1 MANVQVAVRV
11 RPLSKRENAEGSSI
25 IVQVDDKVASIR
37 NIKLDSRL
45 DSPGNARERKIEFTF
60 DYCYWSVDPDSANF
74 APQELVYQDLGTSV
88 LSGAIEGYNVCLFA
102 YGQTGSGKTYTMMGT
117 PASVGLTPRICK
129 GLFSRV
135 DDYQEKPTSCRI
147 EVSFLEIYNERVRD
161 LLKRCDGNKPYTLR
175 VREHP
180 DKGPYVQGLS
190 QHLVSDYK
198 QLIELLEEGNSN
210 RITAATHIHDASSR
224 SHAIFTI
231 HYTQAILESHLPSEI
246 VSKINLVDLAGSER
260 ADPNFCK
267 DRITEGSNINKSL
280 VTLGIV
286 ISTLAQNSQMSTSC
300 QSINSMVSEG
310 DSGSHSSAY
319 SGSSRRQCYVPYR
332 DSVLTWL
339 LKDSLGGNSKT
350 IMIATISP
358 ASTSYSETISTLRY
372 AAHAKNIINKPRVN
386 EDANVKL
393 IRELREEIDRLKAML
408 MSFELRNSSPSLSDE
423 KDGSLTEMLLQNE
436 LKIDQLA
443 KDWKDRW
450 KDTKAIMEEYYVDIN
465 RGKAGVIVAS
475 QLPHLIA
482 VDEDILSTGVAL
494 YHLREGTTTIGRI
507 DAETEQDI
515 VLQGPWVESEH
526 CVIHNHNGIVTI
538 EPIGGSQCSVNE
550 LDITHSCRLS
560 QGAVIV
566 IGKVHKFRFNH
577 PTEAAMLRQRR
588 TSSSMSLE
596 SSGSCE
602 WLDLDGEFNFSPP
615 YVLSPLMQASFE
627 HDKEKDEEMELS
639 ETRRQLVELRERYQN
654 KQQEHKEYKHKLKA
668 LEAFY
673 QGQVQQQE
681 CYIEELRKHIQAAQS
696 QAEQELKHDQE
707 QLKQQIEL
715 NQQCLA
721 NEERRLESLAQH
733 RRELGTQTE
742 IVTFTECGV
751 QITLQNKEIPSLE
764 QDRKRLV
771 QLELLQ
777 KHSLKKAERNISKK
791 RVKYQLERIAGKQK
805 LLEAKT
811 NLQHLEA
818 ASLLSKDQLKQ
829 PTMDKMNTLQTSP
842 NPKLTK
848 WNKSFP
854 PYSLPATKQSPSVR
868 LLARRHSDSNDLVS
882 RLYPQYVPVYSD
894 FLKRKNLATSP
905 QTKKWHSST
914 QESHSVGSSPKQG
927 LSNSRQQAFKRGSET
942 VSPAWGQNHKKQ
954 KAVGYENVSKPEA
967 ITEPNE
973 SRNFTDKEHTQKD
986 NMNDLHPEVQQV
998 SSKVPENK
1006 HSSGCML
1013 SETRILVPDLVD
1025 VETNRDKLLKVTNED
1040 MRQDFSWKRMFMDV
1054 GDTSRVCKK
1063 PPCGRLSRAKRVCKE
1078 CAMRTSSLSQ
1088 CQHPIKGA
1096 SSLVNL
1102 WEQVPHPDQTSKW
1115 HSDKILNAGIT
1126 TAARDSLRDWS
1137 GTEETSDGE
1146 SVYSVDSLSSAYA
1159 TALKEQLLDEELEA
1173 HQGEWHDDC
1182 SGSDDS
1188 QMSQDSLVDTDTKLA
1203 AGMMNVSVLYNKVTG
1218 FNLAN
1223 RGRSISLNS
1232 LADVKG
1238 QSDIF
1243 GMDSAESTAS
1253 DEMPAEMYWNLPWT
1267 EGDETKAHQASEAQ
1281 LDKNQGMGAVR
1292 LKRLNFYLS
1301 SNTELKTTGTD
1312 KNTRLENLEPNRNDM
1327 DSVIV
1332 TDGWSSCE
1340 SSRRSNLKADSACD
1354 TCVSGISQEQDER
1367 IWIRPVLNFGPPHDC
1382 QQYDGTCNFPF
1393 VNLREDNAPCT
1404 EDKDNSLDQEK
1415 AHLISTF
1422 RTDRVTTS
1430 DPSCTEHPKVNVTEM
1445 VGNPKIETLHAL
1457 ARKTQDS
1464 NVPDQ
1469 VFTTQQYPLL
1479 IQSKELGESFVTDS
1493 CLKLRSAGTDVVA
1506 SRQNVSS
1513 EMEVANRE
1521 QQITETEAMRTQ
1533 SQGNLFDDETCHR
1546 RCDMRGSA
1554 SKVNTTNFSSGFE
1567 SLVISGTEQS
1577 TLQSESQTL
1586 SDFSC
1591 PPTISNSSGPYGLVC
1606 GPLEQVLDPSVEFG
1620 YIQKNG
1626 QVDTSLLTDSII
1638 LGNSLMQ
1645 NETKPS
1651 LEFSA
1656 IQHKDS
1662 DSVLSALMKDGHS
1675 QTEQSNLNL
1684 ERVRQTAK
1692 SFIMQGSLD
1701 TKCTVTKGKD
1711 SCDLLA
1717 SSVRNIAVQKPKN
1730 HRDLLRND
1738 GGYTSTEALLQ
1749 AAANPEDSEGKI
1761 NELRTTDD
1769 EPFISLQQSVV
1780 SNVVSNKKE
1789 EFLLRNK
1796 GHDKEATKISCNPDV
1811 EDCLHYPGNPC
1822 NGDSQDQQCANI
1834 LSEETTELTS
1844 PTCGQSVPNF
1854 NTEEPQTNVGS
1865 RLCDRFNLDCNI
1877 LTKLNSAYCTLPKK
1891 HNIPAESLSRD
1902 HLHQPFIQEPE
1913 NINMLIKEE
1922 SETSHGPNTERV
1934 SIKES
1939 MTYQLESTNTQRNR
1953 SRSKA
1958 EVNQS
1963 VHDHQKTD
1971 VNQNDVATDLQT
1983 VQFIKESNVREKRFR
1998 SDYVSATNFLDYEEI
2013 GIDNVSEAKLN
2024 KDNMV
2029 NGAVQSNLCYFGVSP
2044 PSDLIEDSVM
2054 MTDAGF
2060 LGEPRDCEVPVEKQV
2075 YSVGTS
2081 IDVQTTACEG
2091 GEVLFGD
2098 ADDGQTRV
2106 ICTEPIQRG
2115 GVASDCR
2122 EQDNSKGN
2130 SPVNGA
2136 AEKFGSN
2143 PGTTDHY
2150 FQKTSLITRRSNV
2163 AKINGSA
2170 RTTSVDLVNDSK
2182 ACELFTLHKNRGEC
2196 TAKIGKEGNKVL
2208 FFCSEDLEQLNE
2220 NDSDEVRASQKA
2232 TEIKEDRPSGRF
2244 NSLKYSSEQTCVTQC
2259 VTENEDVLGQTS
2271 KERSQLCDW
2280 SYRVTEACNS
2290 MARSSLAF
2298 HSEINAS
2305 YDAGHT
2311 RKAVGPS
2318 QQENA
2323 VAAQNIGIE
2332 SKSYLETEYN
2342 IKTSSN
2348 EIESKYDCE
2357 LQLKTDLLMYPA
2369 KGNEML
2375 TDNVQDVS
2383 RIILESNE
2391 EGDAMDL
2398 IQEKDVVVEFE
2409 DRANGG
2415 NAADISYGAVT
2426 LDNQLPFTVVD
2437 CTLGKCENNEPSS
2450 MPKPETAE
2458 RMPKN
2463 SEPVKSLTESK
2474 ISMETKNI
2482 AEQNGSALFIHNDN
2496 QETKLSACQ
2505 LVDRSIP
2512 YLRTDNSSQQ
2522 NCLHPLSPPTFANND
2537 DPMGTNSKESATRNE
2552 QHIMCEENVLS
2563 FSRNK
2568 TEHLVSTKTSLV
2580 TNRTCSSNDQSF
2592 RFATCMAHG
2601 TEIRQTLPDRYSQ
2614 DIPQDVV
2621 ITSATGEVD
2630 CEIKEQDSADIFR
2643 SIKSAASCM
2652 NSFNEEE
2659 QSLSQEKALPV
2670 IENSDC
2676 KTLQEIDLFAMVS
2689 EGSEVCSAAS
2699 LWDIDGHSF
2708 TNQQLQTTPE
2718 CVQAELGNHA
2728 PVDFKALPVPP
2739 ENNFVV
2745 DSVELSLTSSKAGST
2760 ADENLHLRRL
2770 DCELFCKH
2778 ITQQQLAKSI
2788 AMTDR
2793 ATCSKATPLRQNSG
2807 QGKLYEEPISTP
2819 KPIETIPETDT
2830 PQPRGISLVQ
2840 QDISEVVESTQSCF
2854 ISKDNLKEISG
2865 ENTGASECQTDSTF
2879 SRKDECSG
2887 AGTILPSQGIVLKE
2901 VIGKHVMWY
2910 QLDTPAISNV
2920 SDFQIDEQ
2928 ADHSDQA
2935 RFVLHH
2941 LVKVGAEA
2949 VTHRKQETCESVVY
2963 SGLIVPSSGIVD
2975 AKDSFQKQDAFKVH
2989 QFLHNPNTRSP
3000 ALSGLHVENQ
3010 SEAVKISRLESR
3022 ESQVGCG
3029 KLEVSLKG
3037 SLENQHGEANAR
3049 GCTSFISPLVKPE
3062 EKEVS
3067 NEQRLCLHKQKPIEI
3082 QTQASDG
3089 NPIMPPTTGLNSL
3102 ESALDSS
3109 ELLTKP
3115 PASEMDQN
3123 YSHSKGLQHSIQ
3135 EQSLSTPSLTDPS
3148 LLATG
3153 IKCQDANFS
3162 NTDQLHTFT
3171 PLSFTES
3178 FRHQKPITLDCRRQ
3192 GEDSSVS
3199 LTDGDLTSE
3208 LTEDSLNLLVAIS
3221 EQPSKLV
3228 EKSAAS
3234 YGKTAE
3240 TAGCPQ
3246 NGNDKN
3252 IPDSANKKSVQKEV
3266 NGSERYEEAQLQLQ
3280 GVQSASKQEQ
3290 LCSGGAN
3297 KNHEVSAHVKDEK
3310 KSHSPTKV
3318 DFIPQH
3324 APECSNKPS
3333 VQTRTQKVVEPATSE
3348 CKSEMHHS
3356 HSHTNFCT
3364 SVYQKKQLTELQQ
3377 TPNQFTPEHKL
3388 SFEAKLQTKDLNG
3401 AGVTPDVT
3409 ETYNKHF
3416 FQESV
3421 DLSVIQIEQS
3431 EGSVRCKQIGKLGPQ
3446 SRTSNKCTE
3455 MNQICHATD
3464 LLTLSDSPRSNCSVH
3479 SSVTEV
3485 SDGSGERFNTTTTNV
3500 LKKKSQRMR
3509 SKPIIDV
3516 TKDSSSS
3523 DEEVDIE
3530 FLSLKELR
3538 SRRCQRDN
3546 SKSQSCICKGKG
3558 SVNTIGAKLEE
3569 MRSPLLKQKQAAPVV
3584 HISSSNMDPP
3594 VQDSSGYSPT
3604 AALITNSFD
3613 AFNSSDAAVST
3624 YREQVVEAGTGKDMH
3639 ENLCQKLNLRSDLV
3653 GERVSLNPDSNMSAI
3668 VHSEVVSPC
3677 KQGIKQQ
3684 SNKHQISATSY
3695 ESHPGMFTE
3704 GKLKEQHLPEEMS
3717 FCKGKDLMHFASSD
3731 INPYV
3736 HQWQCNELHRA
3747 NWKQCVFGSTS
3758 NVRNVQSQLSSPD
3771 RVMRCSSVDNGLNV
3785 QNSPFSSHLSCYVN
3799 ERAISD
3805 TLSNVSDFQD
3815 ETSEAA
3821 SSDPSDLETFQ
3832 RLSDQSIP
3840 ASFFCSSQFPCPN
3853 REIEDARS
3861 QVDEI
3866 VLLYPTESS
3875 VKSASDGSLEFT
3887 CNQATQTPG
3896 GVTQQRSIQQRKCT
3910 QTLTQTPKPQNPW
3923 SNLENLSA
3931 HLSQFLH
3938 STTELLGNIRPNTN
3952 YLNEI
3957 ISPSNQMPG
3966 ASGTAKT
3973 ADCCTQTAMDVAIQ
3987 TETLSLSPEED
3998 GLENARKEVLSSPEV
4013 NVIVRV
4019 IGSDVNMSQEHAN
4032 VTLTLQEQQQSSGVS
4047 DLNTRHRQSQCSSLS
4062 TEGGKSS
4069 VRTSTPV
4076 SLDTQKLVSNSSQVC
4091 SISPGDSPVATA
4103 SQESVLSDFT
4113 QCIKSVSSLESTSE
4127 FPKLETYSPSVLED
4141 RQKKSF
4147 SQGFQ
4152 ARQEAA
4158 FADIKP
4164 ADLVDRAS
4172 SPIQTLEAGSASWR
4186 SCSKSF
4192 QCPEGG
4198 LWHSDYWKRKP
4209 RSASWY
4215 GLNEKQQHE
4224 INFRQMESESEQ
4236 RVETN
4241 SVSLVLF
4248 HEQNKFASNDL
4259 SSSTQWEST
4268 ADSNDGVQSSSLSSS
4283 PSSESARACNAG
4295 PSRQWEKNAMT
4306 VGHSEQVPLCNSAQ
4320 SKESESQLVLH
4331 SVQMLSTSNTE
4342 VRKLE
4347 NSSAFSP
4354 AYHNPA
4360 LSSCTPTLSKSDDTT
4375 ILSRRIFHR
4384 SSSMPSVQQIPFSEN
4399 GIDLQERESRTLQDQ
4414 SPSQN
4419 DSINDCNSV
4428 SGTSI
4433 MSEKTIE
4440 FTTEDAQSLVSSECN
4455 TEMLLNENLSTS
4467 DCNGLPVS
4475 SSRTAGCRGPEDLPL
4490 HNKFCNWSGV
4500 HYRPLST
4507 SSGISEVT
4515 RSRRQT
4521 KQKQTKGRMTEV
4533 ADFQS
4538 ELQDV
4543 RQKEI
4548 ESLRQERAEIMSGM
4562 YLDFNQH
4569 QLTVELT
4576 EAKLNYGLG
4585 ETDALLRVLQC
4596 GSADDIN
4603 VSIRQKLYDRHM
4615 KTIKALRKERNER
4628 LQKFRRTR
4636 SLSPQKYLTSRRQKC
4651 PTTSHAD
4658 QDHPSA
4664 HRDYLQRKRQE
4675 LVESTQTQA
4684 AVKGREE
4691 STSEIE
4697 HLLRDYQKAREEA
4710 KMEIAKATDKLR
4722 ARTEMEKCRLQQQM
4736 ITQILKEK
4744 GRVKNVVSRSSLCS
4758 GSSLSLFSN
4767 PTSGYSSSN
4776 TACPDNSQTK
4786 NKSGIDDLITS
4797 RGRTAYR
4804 RSHVNVTDHPTDVTI
4819 ESIHASCSPVES
4831 VSGNISHHISHTAS
4845 SNYFKK
4851 YQDLATHTVASVKAE
4866 VMVAS
4871 INNLSNLLHGKSAA
4885 GWRYHCTEKGVQIFY
4900 KKYASP
4906 TKHGFLGVGVIEK
4919 PLHCVW
4925 CTVKD
4930 HSKRQLYDSSV
4941 KTVKIHQQLGN
4952 GIELVYLVNDT
4963 SVCYLSQPR
4972 DFCCISVEAKEDQQY
4987 ILAMQSIYEES
4998 MPRPVKDLVRGEM
5011 MPSGWILQPDT
5022 QNGKEVTRLIYLTQV
5037 DLGAPALPARLLG
5050 SVAKRQPLCIANLA
5064 SLFSC

>member
-1 MANVQVAVRV
+1 
-11 RPLSKRENAEGSSI
+11 
-25 IVQVDDKVASIR
+25 
-37 NIKLDSRL
+37 
-45 DSPGNARERKIEFTF
+45 
-60 DYCYWSVDPDSANF
+60 
-74 APQELVYQDLGTSV
+74 
-88 LSGAIEGYNVCLFA
+88 
-102 YGQTGSGKTYTMMGT
+102 
-117 PASVGLTPRICK
+117 
-129 GLFSRV
+129 
-135 DDYQEKPTSCRI
+135 
-147 EVSFLEIYNERVRD
+147 
-161 LLKRCDGNKPYTLR
+161 
-175 VREHP
+175 
-180 DKGPYVQGLS
+180 
-190 QHLVSDYK
+190 
-198 QLIELLEEGNSN
+198 
-210 RITAATHIHDASSR
+210 
-224 SHAIFTI
+224 
-231 HYTQAILESHLPSEI
+231 
-246 VSKINLVDLAGSER
+246 
-260 ADPNFCK
+260 
-267 DRITEGSNINKSL
+267 
-280 VTLGIV
+280 
-286 ISTLAQNSQMSTSC
+286 
-300 QSINSMVSEG
+300 
-310 DSGSHSSAY
+310 
-319 SGSSRRQCYVPYR
+319 
-332 DSVLTWL
+332 
-339 LKDSLGGNSKT
+339 
-350 IMIATISP
+350 
-358 ASTSYSETISTLRY
+358 
-372 AAHAKNIINKPRVN
+372 
-386 EDANVKL
+386 
-393 IRELREEIDRLKAML
+393 
-408 MSFELRNSSPSLSDE
+408 
-423 KDGSLTEMLLQNE
+423 
-436 LKIDQLA
+436 
-443 KDWKDRW
+443 
-450 KDTKAIMEEYYVDIN
+450 
-465 RGKAGVIVAS
+465 
-475 QLPHLIA
+475 
-482 VDEDILSTGVAL
+482 
-494 YHLREGTTTIGRI
+494 
-507 DAETEQDI
+507 
-515 VLQGPWVESEH
+515 
-526 CVIHNHNGIVTI
+526 
-538 EPIGGSQCSVNE
+538 
-550 LDITHSCRLS
+550 
-560 QGAVIV
+560 
-566 IGKVHKFRFNH
+566 
-577 PTEAAMLRQRR
+577 
-588 TSSSMSLE
+588 
-596 SSGSCE
+596 
-602 WLDLDGEFNFSPP
+602 
-615 YVLSPLMQASFE
+615 
-627 HDKEKDEEMELS
+627 
-639 ETRRQLVELRERYQN
+639 
-654 KQQEHKEYKHKLKA
+654 
-668 LEAFY
+668 
-673 QGQVQQQE
+673 
-681 CYIEELRKHIQAAQS
+681 
-696 QAEQELKHDQE
+696 
-707 QLKQQIEL
+707 
-715 NQQCLA
+715 
-721 NEERRLESLAQH
+721 
-733 RRELGTQTE
+733 
-742 IVTFTECGV
+742 
-751 QITLQNKEIPSLE
+751 
-764 QDRKRLV
+764 
-771 QLELLQ
+771 
-777 KHSLKKAERNISKK
+777 
-791 RVKYQLERIAGKQK
+791 
-805 LLEAKT
+805 
-811 NLQHLEA
+811 
-818 ASLLSKDQLKQ
+818 
-829 PTMDKMNTLQTSP
+829 
-842 NPKLTK
+842 
-848 WNKSFP
+848 
-854 PYSLPATKQSPSVR
+854 
-868 LLARRHSDSNDLVS
+868 
-882 RLYPQYVPVYSD
+882 
-894 FLKRKNLATSP
+894 
-905 QTKKWHSST
+905 
-914 QESHSVGSSPKQG
+914 
-927 LSNSRQQAFKRGSET
+927 
-942 VSPAWGQNHKKQ
+942 
-954 KAVGYENVSKPEA
+954 
-967 ITEPNE
+967 
-973 SRNFTDKEHTQKD
+973 
-986 NMNDLHPEVQQV
+986 
-998 SSKVPENK
+998 
-1006 HSSGCML
+1006 
-1013 SETRILVPDLVD
+1013 
-1025 VETNRDKLLKVTNED
+1025 
-1040 MRQDFSWKRMFMDV
+1040 
-1054 GDTSRVCKK
+1054 
-1063 PPCGRLSRAKRVCKE
+1063 
-1078 CAMRTSSLSQ
+1078 
-1088 CQHPIKGA
+1088 
-1096 SSLVNL
+1096 
-1102 WEQVPHPDQTSKW
+1102 
-1115 HSDKILNAGIT
+1115 
-1126 TAARDSLRDWS
+1126 
-1137 GTEETSDGE
+1137 
-1146 SVYSVDSLSSAYA
+1146 
-1159 TALKEQLLDEELEA
+1159 
-1173 HQGEWHDDC
+1173 
-1182 SGSDDS
+1182 
-1188 QMSQDSLVDTDTKLA
+1188 
-1203 AGMMNVSVLYNKVTG
+1203 
-1218 FNLAN
+1218 
-1223 RGRSISLNS
+1223 
-1232 LADVKG
+1232 
-1238 QSDIF
+1238 
-1243 GMDSAESTAS
+1243 
-1253 DEMPAEMYWNLPWT
+1253 
-1267 EGDETKAHQASEAQ
+1267 
-1281 LDKNQGMGAVR
+1281 
-1292 LKRLNFYLS
+1292 
-1301 SNTELKTTGTD
+1301 
-1312 KNTRLENLEPNRNDM
+1312 
-1327 DSVIV
+1327 
-1332 TDGWSSCE
+1332 
-1340 SSRRSNLKADSACD
+1340 
-1354 TCVSGISQEQDER
+1354 
-1367 IWIRPVLNFGPPHDC
+1367 
-1382 QQYDGTCNFPF
+1382 
-1393 VNLREDNAPCT
+1393 
-1404 EDKDNSLDQEK
+1404 
-1415 AHLISTF
+1415 
-1422 RTDRVTTS
+1422 
-1430 DPSCTEHPKVNVTEM
+1430 
-1445 VGNPKIETLHAL
+1445 
-1457 ARKTQDS
+1457 
-1464 NVPDQ
+1464 
-1469 VFTTQQYPLL
+1469 
-1479 IQSKELGESFVTDS
+1479 
-1493 CLKLRSAGTDVVA
+1493 
-1506 SRQNVSS
+1506 
-1513 EMEVANRE
+1513 
-1521 QQITETEAMRTQ
+1521 
-1533 SQGNLFDDETCHR
+1533 
-1546 RCDMRGSA
+1546 
-1554 SKVNTTNFSSGFE
+1554 
-1567 SLVISGTEQS
+1567 
-1577 TLQSESQTL
+1577 
-1586 SDFSC
+1586 
-1591 PPTISNSSGPYGLVC
+1591 
-1606 GPLEQVLDPSVEFG
+1606 
-1620 YIQKNG
+1620 
-1626 QVDTSLLTDSII
+1626 
-1638 LGNSLMQ
+1638 MQ
-1645 NETKPS
+1645 NETKPF

-1675 QTEQSNLNL
+1675 QTAQSNLAL

-1738 GGYTSTEALLQ
+1738 GGYISAEALLQ

-1761 NELRTTDD
+1761 SELRTTDD
-1769 EPFISLQQSVV
+1769 ERFNEEETVCSEKLQMINRGFISQQQSVV

-1796 GHDKEATKISCNPDV
+1796 GNDKEATKISCNPDV
-1811 EDCLHYPGNPC
+1811 EDCLHCTGNPC
-1822 NGDSQDQQCANI
+1822 NGDSQDQQCENI
-1834 LSEETTELTS
+1834 LSEETTGLTS
-1844 PTCGQSVPNF
+1844 PTCEQSVPNF

-1922 SETSHGPNTERV
+1922 SEISHGPNTERV
-1934 SIKES
+1934 PINES
-1939 MTYQLESTNTQRNR
+1939 MTYQLESINTQRNR
-1953 SRSKA
+1953 SGSKA

-1963 VHDHQKTD
+1963 VHDHKKRD

-1983 VQFIKESNVREKRFR
+1983 VQFIKESNVREKRYR
-1998 SDYVSATNFLDYEEI
+1998 SVSATNFLDYEEI
-2013 GIDNVSEAKLN
+2013 GIDNVNEAKLN

-2029 NGAVQSNLCYFGVSP
+2029 NGAVQSNLCYFGVSL
-2044 PSDLIEDSVM
+2044 PSDLTEDSVM

-2075 YSVGTS
+2075 YSVGTF
-2081 IDVQTTACEG
+2081 IDVQTIACGG
-2091 GEVLFGD
+2091 GEGLFGD

-2106 ICTEPIQRG
+2106 ICTEPIQRD
-2115 GVASDCR
+2115 GVASDCQ
-2122 EQDNSKGN
+2122 EQGNSKGN

-2136 AEKFGSN
+2136 AERFGSN
-2143 PGTTDHY
+2143 SGTTDHY
-2150 FQKTSLITRRSNV
+2150 FQKTSLITRRSSV

-2170 RTTSVDLVNDSK
+2170 RTTSVDLINDSK
-2182 ACELFTLHKNRGEC
+2182 ACEHFRLHKNRGEC
-2196 TAKIGKEGNKVL
+2196 IAKIGKEPNEVL

-2220 NDSDEVRASQKA
+2220 SDSDEVRASQKA
-2232 TEIKEDRPSGRF
+2232 TEIKEDRPSGSF
-2244 NSLKYSSEQTCVTQC
+2244 NSSKYSSEQTCVTQC

-2280 SYRVTEACNS
+2280 SCRVTEACNS
-2290 MARSSLAF
+2290 MATSSLAF

-2311 RKAVGPS
+2311 RKAVRPA

-2323 VAAQNIGIE
+2323 MAAQNIGIE
-2332 SKSYLETEYN
+2332 SKSYIE
-2342 IKTSSN
+2342 TSSN
-2348 EIESKYDCE
+2348 QIESKYDCE
-2357 LQLKTDLLMYPA
+2357 LQMKTDLLMHPA

-2398 IQEKDVVVEFE
+2398 IQEKNVVVEFE

-2415 NAADISYGAVT
+2415 NAAGISYGAVT
-2426 LDNQLPFTVVD
+2426 VGNQLPFTVVD

-2450 MPKPETAE
+2450 MSKPETAE

-2474 ISMETKNI
+2474 ISMETKTT

-2496 QETKLSACQ
+2496 QETKPSACQ

-2512 YLRTDNSSQQ
+2512 YSRTDNSSQQ
-2522 NCLHPLSPPTFANND
+2522 HCLHPLSPPTFAKND
-2537 DPMGTNSKESATRNE
+2537 NPMGSNSKESATRNE
-2552 QHIMCEENVLS
+2552 QHIICEENVLS

-2601 TEIRQTLPDRYSQ
+2601 TEIRQTLPGKYSQ
-2614 DIPQDVV
+2614 DMPQDVV
-2621 ITSATGEVD
+2621 ITSAMGEVD

-2652 NSFNEEE
+2652 NSFNKEE

-2676 KTLQEIDLFAMVS
+2676 ETLQEIDLFEMVS

-2699 LWDIDGHSF
+2699 LCDIDGHSF
-2708 TNQQLQTTPE
+2708 TSQQLQTTPE
-2718 CVQAELGNHA
+2718 CVQAELGKHA
-2728 PVDFKALPVPP
+2728 AVHFKALPMPP
-2739 ENNFVV
+2739 ENNCVV

-2770 DCELFCKH
+2770 DSELFCKH

-2793 ATCSKATPLRQNSG
+2793 ATCSKATPLQQNSG

-2819 KPIETIPETDT
+2819 KPIGTIPDTDI
-2830 PQPRGISLVQ
+2830 PQPRGNSVVQ
-2840 QDISEVVESTQSCF
+2840 QDMSEVVESAQSCF
-2854 ISKDNLKEISG
+2854 IGKDNFEEISG
-2865 ENTGASECQTDSTF
+2865 ENAGASGCQTDSTF

-2901 VIGKHVMWY
+2901 VIGRHVMWY
-2910 QLDTPAISNV
+2910 QLDAPAISNV

-2941 LVKVGAEA
+2941 LVKAGAEA
-2949 VTHRKQETCESVVY
+2949 VNHRKQETCESVVY

-2989 QFLHNPNTRSP
+2989 QLLHNPNTRST
-3000 ALSGLHVENQ
+3000 ALSGFHVESQ
-3010 SEAVKISRLESR
+3010 SEAIKISQLESR

-3037 SLENQHGEANAR
+3037 SLENQHEEANTKR
-3049 GCTSFISPLVKPE
+3049 CTSSISVLVKPE
-3062 EKEVS
+3062 EKKVS

-3082 QTQASDG
+3082 QTQAGDG
-3089 NPIMPPTTGLNSL
+3089 KPIMPPTTGLNSL
-3102 ESALDSS
+3102 ESALDS

-3123 YSHSKGLQHSIQ
+3123 YSHSKRRQHSIQ
-3135 EQSLSTPSLTDPS
+3135 EQSSSTPSLTDPS

-3153 IKCQDANFS
+3153 VKCQDDHFS

-3171 PLSFTES
+3171 PQSFTES
-3178 FRHQKPITLDCRRQ
+3178 FRHQKPITLDCRKQ

-3234 YGKTAE
+3234 YSKTAE

-3246 NGNDKN
+3246 NGKDKN

-3266 NGSERYEEAQLQLQ
+3266 NGSERYEEAHLQLQ
-3280 GVQSASKQEQ
+3280 GIRSASKQEQ

-3297 KNHEVSAHVKDEK
+3297 KNHEVSTHVKQEK
-3310 KSHSPTKV
+3310 KSHSATKV

-3324 APECSNKPS
+3324 PPECSNKPS
-3333 VQTRTQKVVEPATSE
+3333 VQTRIQRVVEPATSE
-3348 CKSEMHHS
+3348 CKSEVHRS
-3356 HSHTNFCT
+3356 DSHTNFCT
-3364 SVYQKKQLTELQQ
+3364 SVYQKQQLTELQQ
-3377 TPNQFTPEHKL
+3377 TQNQLTPEHKL

-3401 AGVTPDVT
+3401 AGVTPDVA
-3409 ETYNKHF
+3409 ETYDKHF
-3416 FQESV
+3416 FQESI
-3421 DLSVIQIEQS
+3421 DL
-3431 EGSVRCKQIGKLGPQ
+3431 SVRCKQIGKSGPQ
-3446 SRTSNKCTE
+3446 SHASNKCTE
-3455 MNQICHATD
+3455 MNRICHATD
-3464 LLTLSDSPRSNCSVH
+3464 LLTLSDAPRSNCCVH

-3485 SDGSGERFNTTTTNV
+3485 SDGSGERFSTTTTNV

-3509 SKPIIDV
+3509 SKPVIDV

-3546 SKSQSCICKGKG
+3546 SKSQSCICKCKG
-3558 SVNTIGAKLEE
+3558 SVNTNGAKHEE
-3569 MRSPLLKQKQAAPVV
+3569 MRSPLLKQKQSAPVV

-3624 YREQVVEAGTGKDMH
+3624 YREQVVYRMEADTGKDMD

-3653 GERVSLNPDSNMSAI
+3653 GERVSLNTDSNMSAI
-3668 VHSEVVSPC
+3668 DHSEVVSPC
-3677 KQGIKQQ
+3677 KQGKRDLLIKQQ

-3704 GKLKEQHLPEEMS
+3704 EQHLPEEMS
-3717 FCKGKDLMHFASSD
+3717 FCKDLMHFASSD

-3771 RVMRCSSVDNGLNV
+3771 SVMRCSSVDNGLNV
-3785 QNSPFSSHLSCYVN
+3785 QTSPFSSHLSCYVN

-3821 SSDPSDLETFQ
+3821 SSDPNDFDTFQ
-3832 RLSDQSIP
+3832 RLCDQSIP
-3840 ASFFCSSQFPCPN
+3840 ASFFCSSQFPRPN
-3853 REIEDARS
+3853 CEVEDAGS

-3896 GVTQQRSIQQRKCT
+3896 GVTQQRSIQQRMCT
-3910 QTLTQTPKPQNPW
+3910 QTLPQTPKPQNPW

-3931 HLSQFLH
+3931 HLSQLLH
-3938 STTELLGNIRPNTN
+3938 STTELLGNIHPNTN

-3957 ISPSNQMPG
+3957 ISPSNRMPG
-3966 ASGTAKT
+3966 ASGIAKT

-4032 VTLTLQEQQQSSGVS
+4032 VTLTLQEQQQTSGVS
-4047 DLNTRHRQSQCSSLS
+4047 DLNTRHHQSQCSSLS

-4113 QCIKSVSSLESTSE
+4113 QCIKSVSSLESASE
-4127 FPKLETYSPSVLED
+4127 FPKLEIYSPSVLED

-4152 ARQEAA
+4152 ARQKAA

-4192 QCPEGG
+4192 QYTEGGEPHG

-4248 HEQNKFASNDL
+4248 HEQNKFAFNDL

-4268 ADSNDGVQSSSLSSS
+4268 ADSHDGVQSSSLSSS
-4283 PSSESARACNAG
+4283 QSSESTRACNAG

-4306 VGHSEQVPLCNSAQ
+4306 VGHSGQVPLCNSTQ
-4320 SKESESQLVLH
+4320 SKESDSQLVLH
-4331 SVQMLSTSNTE
+4331 SVQMPSTSNTE

-4347 NSSAFSP
+4347 NSSAFLP
-4354 AYHNPA
+4354 AYRNPA

-4375 ILSRRIFHR
+4375 VLSRRIFHR
-4384 SSSMPSVQQIPFSEN
+4384 SSSTPSVQQIPFSEN
-4399 GIDLQERESRTLQDQ
+4399 GMDLQERKSRTLQDQ

-4419 DSINDCNSV
+4419 DSMNDCNSV

-4467 DCNGLPVS
+4467 DCNGLPVF

-4500 HYRPLST
+4500 HYRSLST

-4538 ELQDV
+4538 ELQGV

-4636 SLSPQKYLTSRRQKC
+4636 SLSPQKYLTSRCQKC

-4664 HRDYLQRKRQE
+4664 HRDYLQRIRQE

-4684 AVKGREE
+4684 AVKGTEE

-4776 TACPDNSQTK
+4776 TACPDNNSQTK
-4786 NKSGIDDLITS
+4786 NKSGIDALITS

-4804 RSHVNVTDHPTDVTI
+4804 RSHVDVTDHPADVTI
-4819 ESIHASCSPVES
+4819 ESVHASCSPVES

-4925 CTVKD
+4925 CIVKD

-5022 QNGKEVTRLIYLTQV
+5022 QNGKEITRLIYLTQV

>member
-1 MANVQVAVRV
+1 M
-11 RPLSKRENAEGSSI
+11 K
-25 IVQVDDKVASIR
+25 
-37 NIKLDSRL
+37 
-45 DSPGNARERKIEFTF
+45 
-60 DYCYWSVDPDSANF
+60 
-74 APQELVYQDLGTSV
+74 
-88 LSGAIEGYNVCLFA
+88 
-102 YGQTGSGKTYTMMGT
+102 
-117 PASVGLTPRICK
+117 
-129 GLFSRV
+129 
-135 DDYQEKPTSCRI
+135 
-147 EVSFLEIYNERVRD
+147 
-161 LLKRCDGNKPYTLR
+161 
-175 VREHP
+175 
-180 DKGPYVQGLS
+180 
-190 QHLVSDYK
+190 
-198 QLIELLEEGNSN
+198 
-210 RITAATHIHDASSR
+210 
-224 SHAIFTI
+224 
-231 HYTQAILESHLPSEI
+231 
-246 VSKINLVDLAGSER
+246 
-260 ADPNFCK
+260 
-267 DRITEGSNINKSL
+267 
-280 VTLGIV
+280 
-286 ISTLAQNSQMSTSC
+286 
-300 QSINSMVSEG
+300 
-310 DSGSHSSAY
+310 
-319 SGSSRRQCYVPYR
+319 
-332 DSVLTWL
+332 
-339 LKDSLGGNSKT
+339 
-350 IMIATISP
+350 
-358 ASTSYSETISTLRY
+358 
-372 AAHAKNIINKPRVN
+372 
-386 EDANVKL
+386 
-393 IRELREEIDRLKAML
+393 
-408 MSFELRNSSPSLSDE
+408 
-423 KDGSLTEMLLQNE
+423 
-436 LKIDQLA
+436 
-443 KDWKDRW
+443 
-450 KDTKAIMEEYYVDIN
+450 
-465 RGKAGVIVAS
+465 
-475 QLPHLIA
+475 
-482 VDEDILSTGVAL
+482 
-494 YHLREGTTTIGRI
+494 
-507 DAETEQDI
+507 
-515 VLQGPWVESEH
+515 
-526 CVIHNHNGIVTI
+526 
-538 EPIGGSQCSVNE
+538 EPI
-550 LDITHSCRLS
+550 
-560 QGAVIV
+560 
-566 IGKVHKFRFNH
+566 
-577 PTEAAMLRQRR
+577 
-588 TSSSMSLE
+588 
-596 SSGSCE
+596 
-602 WLDLDGEFNFSPP
+602 W
-615 YVLSPLMQASFE
+615 
-627 HDKEKDEEMELS
+627 
-639 ETRRQLVELRERYQN
+639 RQLVELRERYQN

-1340 SSRRSNLKADSACD
+1340 SSRGSNLKADSACD

-1533 SQGNLFDDETCHR
+1533 SQGNQFDDETCHR

-1822 NGDSQDQQCANI
+1822 NGDSQDQQCENI

-1844 PTCGQSVPNF
+1844 STCGQSVPNF

-1971 VNQNDVATDLQT
+1971 VNQNDVASDLQT

-2091 GEVLFGD
+2091 GEVLFGN

-2259 VTENEDVLGQTS
+2259 FTENEDVLGQTS

-2375 TDNVQDVS
+2375 TDTVQDVS

-2935 RFVLHH
+2935 R
-2941 LVKVGAEA
+2941 
-2949 VTHRKQETCESVVY
+2949 
-2963 SGLIVPSSGIVD
+2963 P
-2975 AKDSFQKQDAFKVH
+2975 
-2989 QFLHNPNTRSP
+2989 
-3000 ALSGLHVENQ
+3000 
-3010 SEAVKISRLESR
+3010 
-3022 ESQVGCG
+3022 
-3029 KLEVSLKG
+3029 
-3037 SLENQHGEANAR
+3037 
-3049 GCTSFISPLVKPE
+3049 
-3062 EKEVS
+3062 
-3067 NEQRLCLHKQKPIEI
+3067 
-3082 QTQASDG
+3082 
-3089 NPIMPPTTGLNSL
+3089 
-3102 ESALDSS
+3102 
-3109 ELLTKP
+3109 
-3115 PASEMDQN
+3115 
-3123 YSHSKGLQHSIQ
+3123 
-3135 EQSLSTPSLTDPS
+3135 
-3148 LLATG
+3148 
-3153 IKCQDANFS
+3153 
-3162 NTDQLHTFT
+3162 
-3171 PLSFTES
+3171 
-3178 FRHQKPITLDCRRQ
+3178 QKPITLDCRRQ

-3280 GVQSASKQEQ
+3280 GVQRASKQEQ

-3832 RLSDQSIP
+3832 RLCDQSIP

-3853 REIEDARS
+3853 CEIEDARS

-4103 SQESVLSDFT
+4103 SQESMLSDFT
-4113 QCIKSVSSLESTSE
+4113 QCIKSVSSLESASE
-4127 FPKLETYSPSVLED
+4127 FSKLETYSPSVLED

-4186 SCSKSF
+4186 SCNKSF
-4192 QCPEGG
+4192 QCPEGGEPHG

-4603 VSIRQKLYDRHM
+4603 VSIRQKLYD
-4615 KTIKALRKERNER
+4615 
-4628 LQKFRRTR
+4628 
-4636 SLSPQKYLTSRRQKC
+4636 
-4651 PTTSHAD
+4651 
-4658 QDHPSA
+4658 
-4664 HRDYLQRKRQE
+4664 
-4675 LVESTQTQA
+4675 
-4684 AVKGREE
+4684 
-4691 STSEIE
+4691 
-4697 HLLRDYQKAREEA
+4697 
-4710 KMEIAKATDKLR
+4710 
-4722 ARTEMEKCRLQQQM
+4722 
-4736 ITQILKEK
+4736 
-4744 GRVKNVVSRSSLCS
+4744 
-4758 GSSLSLFSN
+4758 
-4767 PTSGYSSSN
+4767 
-4776 TACPDNSQTK
+4776 
-4786 NKSGIDDLITS
+4786 SGIDDLITS

>member
-1 MANVQVAVRV
+1 
-11 RPLSKRENAEGSSI
+11 
-25 IVQVDDKVASIR
+25 
-37 NIKLDSRL
+37 
-45 DSPGNARERKIEFTF
+45 
-60 DYCYWSVDPDSANF
+60 SANF

-443 KDWKDRW
+443 KDWTDRW

-515 VLQGPWVESEH
+515 VLQGPWVDSEH

-627 HDKEKDEEMELS
+627 HDKEKDDEMELS
-639 ETRRQLVELRERYQN
+639 ETRKQLVELRERYQN
-654 KQQEHKEYKHKLKA
+654 KQQEHKEYRHKLKA

-733 RRELGTQTE
+733 RHELGTQTE
-742 IVTFTECGV
+742 TVTFTECGV

-829 PTMDKMNTLQTSP
+829 PTVDKINTLQTSP

-914 QESHSVGSSPKQG
+914 QESHSVGSSPKEG
-927 LSNSRQQAFKRGSET
+927 LSITRQQAFKRGSES
-942 VSPAWGQNHKKQ
+942 VSPAWGQIHKKR
-954 KAVGYENVSKPEA
+954 KAAGHEKVSKPEA

-973 SRNFTDKEHTQKD
+973 SSNFTDKEHTQKD
-986 NMNDLHPEVQQV
+986 NMNDLHPEVQQL

-1013 SETRILVPDLVD
+1013 SETKILVPDLVD

-1040 MRQDFSWKRMFMDV
+1040 TRQDFSLKRMLDV

-1078 CAMRTSSLSQ
+1078 CAMRMSSLSQ

-1102 WEQVPHPDQTSKW
+1102 WEPVTHPDKTRKW

-1159 TALKEQLLDEELEA
+1159 TALKEQLLDEELEV

-1203 AGMMNVSVLYNKVTG
+1203 SGMMNVSVLYDTATS
-1218 FNLAN
+1218 FTLAN
-1223 RGRSISLNS
+1223 RGRSISLNN

-1243 GMDSAESTAS
+1243 RMDSAELTAS

-1267 EGDETKAHQASEAQ
+1267 EGDETKAHQASETQ

-1292 LKRLNFYLS
+1292 LKGLNFYLS
-1301 SNTELKTTGTD
+1301 SNTELKATDMD

-1327 DSVIV
+1327 HSVIV

-1340 SSRRSNLKADSACD
+1340 SSRRSNLKVDSACG
-1354 TCVSGISQEQDER
+1354 TCVSDILREQDDGYRYVEDGPTERPER

-1382 QQYDGTCNFPF
+1382 QQYDGTVNFPF

-1404 EDKDNSLDQEK
+1404 EDKDNSLDREK
-1415 AHLISTF
+1415 EHLISTF
-1422 RTDRVTTS
+1422 RTDRVTFS
-1430 DPSCTEHPKVNVTEM
+1430 DPSCTEHPMVHVTEM
-1445 VGNPKIETLHAL
+1445 VGNSKIETMHVL

-1479 IQSKELGESFVTDS
+1479 IQPKELVESFVTDS

-1513 EMEVANRE
+1513 EMEVTHRE
-1521 QQITETEAMRTQ
+1521 QQITETEAICTQ
-1533 SQGNLFDDETCHR
+1533 SQDNLFDDKTCHR

-1577 TLQSESQTL
+1577 TLQSGSQTL

-1606 GPLEQVLDPSVEFG
+1606 GPLEQVLDPNVESG

-1626 QVDTSLLTDSII
+1626 KVDTSLLTDSII
-1638 LGNSLMQ
+1638 LGKSLMQ
-1645 NETKPS
+1645 NETKPF

-1662 DSVLSALMKDGHS
+1662 DSVLSALMKDEHS
-1675 QTEQSNLNL
+1675 QMEQSNLTL
-1684 ERVRQTAK
+1684 DRIRQTAK

-1730 HRDLLRND
+1730 HRGLLRND
-1738 GGYTSTEALLQ
+1738 GGYTSTEALFQ

-1761 NELRTTDD
+1761 SELRTIDAERFNKEETVCS
-1769 EPFISLQQSVV
+1769 EKLQMINRGFISQQQSVV

-1796 GHDKEATKISCNPDV
+1796 GHDKEAIKISCNPEV
-1811 EDCLHYPGNPC
+1811 EDCLHYTGNPC
-1822 NGDSQDQQCANI
+1822 NGDSQDQQCENV
-1834 LSEETTELTS
+1834 LSEETTGLTS

-1854 NTEEPQTNVGS
+1854 NTEELQTNVES
-1865 RLCDRFNLDCNI
+1865 RLCDRFNQDCNI

-1902 HLHQPFIQEPE
+1902 HLHQPFIQGPE
-1913 NINMLIKEE
+1913 NINILIKEE
-1922 SETSHGPNTERV
+1922 SEISYGPNTERV
-1934 SIKES
+1934 PIKES
-1939 MTYQLESTNTQRNR
+1939 MTYQLESINTQRNR
-1953 SRSKA
+1953 SGSKV

-1963 VHDHQKTD
+1963 VHDHKKTD

-1983 VQFIKESNVREKRFR
+1983 VQFVKESNVREKRFR

-2013 GIDNVSEAKLN
+2013 GIDNVNEAKLN

-2029 NGAVQSNLCYFGVSP
+2029 NDAVQSNPSYFGVSL
-2044 PSDLIEDSVM
+2044 PSDLTEDSVM
-2054 MTDAGF
+2054 MIDAGF
-2060 LGEPRDCEVPVEKQV
+2060 LGVPRDCEVPVEKQV
-2075 YSVGTS
+2075 YSVGTF
-2081 IDVQTTACEG
+2081 IDVQTTACGG
-2091 GEVLFGD
+2091 GEMLFGD

-2106 ICTEPIQRG
+2106 IFTDHIQRD
-2115 GVASDCR
+2115 GVASDCQ
-2122 EQDNSKGN
+2122 EQGNSKGN
-2130 SPVNGA
+2130 SPMSGA
-2136 AEKFGSN
+2136 AEKFGGNS
-2143 PGTTDHY
+2143 GTTDHY
-2150 FQKTSLITRRSNV
+2150 FQKTSLITRRSSV
-2163 AKINGSA
+2163 AKINGDA
-2170 RTTSVDLVNDSK
+2170 RMTSVDLINDSK

-2196 TAKIGKEGNKVL
+2196 SVKIGKEPNKVL
-2208 FFCSEDLEQLNE
+2208 FFCSEDFEQLNE

-2232 TEIKEDRPSGRF
+2232 TEIKEDRPSGSF
-2244 NSLKYSSEQTCVTQC
+2244 NSSTYSSEQTCVTQC

-2280 SYRVTEACNS
+2280 SCRVTEACNS
-2290 MARSSLAF
+2290 IATSSLAF
-2298 HSEINAS
+2298 HSEINAP
-2305 YDAGHT
+2305 YDAGHP
-2311 RKAVGPS
+2311 RKAVRPA

-2323 VAAQNIGIE
+2323 MAAQNIGIE
-2332 SKSYLETEYN
+2332 SKSYLETENN
-2342 IKTSSN
+2342 IETSAN
-2348 EIESKYDCE
+2348 EKESKYD
-2357 LQLKTDLLMYPA
+2357 LKFTMKTDPLMHPA

-2375 TDNVQDVS
+2375 TDHVQDVC

-2398 IQEKDVVVEFE
+2398 IQEKNVVVEFE

-2415 NAADISYGAVT
+2415 NTVDISYGG
-2426 LDNQLPFTVVD
+2426 D
-2437 CTLGKCENNEPSS
+2437 CTLGKCENDEPSS
-2450 MPKPETAE
+2450 MSKPETAE

-2463 SEPVKSLTESK
+2463 SEPFKSLTESK
-2474 ISMETKNI
+2474 ISMETKNT

-2512 YLRTDNSSQQ
+2512 YLRTDNSFQQ
-2522 NCLHPLSPPTFANND
+2522 NCLHPLSPPTFAKND
-2537 DPMGTNSKESATRNE
+2537 NPMGTNSKESANRNE

-2614 DIPQDVV
+2614 DMPQDVV

-2643 SIKSAASCM
+2643 NIKSAASCM
-2652 NSFNEEE
+2652 NSFNKEE

-2676 KTLQEIDLFAMVS
+2676 ETLQEIDLFEMVS

-2699 LWDIDGHSF
+2699 LCDIDGHSF

-2718 CVQAELGNHA
+2718 CVQAELGNRA
-2728 PVDFKALPVPP
+2728 PGNFKALPMPP
-2739 ENNFVV
+2739 ENNFVA
-2745 DSVELSLTSSKAGST
+2745 DSVELNLTSSKAGST

-2793 ATCSKATPLRQNSG
+2793 ANCSKATPLRQNSG

-2819 KPIETIPETDT
+2819 KPRGTIPDT
-2830 PQPRGISLVQ
+2830 HTPPPRGNSVVQ
-2840 QDISEVVESTQSCF
+2840 QDMSEAVESAQSCF
-2854 ISKDNLKEISG
+2854 IDKDSLEEISG
-2865 ENTGASECQTDSTF
+2865 ENAGASECQTDSTF

-2901 VIGKHVMWY
+2901 VIGRHVMWY
-2910 QLDTPAISNV
+2910 QLDAPAISHV

-2928 ADHSDQA
+2928 AGHSDQA

-2941 LVKVGAEA
+2941 LVKADAEA
-2949 VTHRKQETCESVVY
+2949 GTNQKQETCESVVN
-2963 SGLIVPSSGIVD
+2963 SGLIVPSSGVVD
-2975 AKDSFQKQDAFKVH
+2975 TNDSFQKQDVFKVH
-2989 QFLHNPNTRSP
+2989 PFLHNPNTRST
-3000 ALSGLHVENQ
+3000 ALSGLHVESQ
-3010 SEAVKISRLESR
+3010 SEAIKISRLESR
-3022 ESQVGCG
+3022 ESQVGRG

-3037 SLENQHGEANAR
+3037 SLENQHEEANAR
-3049 GCTSFISPLVKPE
+3049 GCTSSISLLVKPE

-3067 NEQRLCLHKQKPIEI
+3067 NERRLCLHKQKPIEI
-3082 QTQASDG
+3082 QTQAGDG
-3089 NPIMPPTTGLNSL
+3089 KPIMPPTTGLNSL
-3102 ESALDSS
+3102 ESALDS
-3109 ELLTKP
+3109 ELLMKP

-3135 EQSLSTPSLTDPS
+3135 EQSSSTPSLTDPS
-3148 LLATG
+3148 LLEMG
-3153 IKCQDANFS
+3153 IKCQDAHFS

-3171 PLSFTES
+3171 PQSFTES

-3208 LTEDSLNLLVAIS
+3208 LIEDPLNLLVARS

-3246 NGNDKN
+3246 NSNDKN

-3280 GVQSASKQEQ
+3280 DARSASKQEQ

-3297 KNHEVSAHVKDEK
+3297 KNHEVSAHVKQEK
-3310 KSHSPTKV
+3310 KFHSPTKV

-3333 VQTRTQKVVEPATSE
+3333 VQTRIQKVVEPATSE
-3348 CKSEMHHS
+3348 CKSEMYCS
-3356 HSHTNFCT
+3356 DSHTNFCT
-3364 SVYQKKQLTELQQ
+3364 SVSQKQQLTELQQ
-3377 TPNQFTPEHKL
+3377 TQNQLTPEHKL

-3416 FQESV
+3416 FQESI

-3446 SRTSNKCTE
+3446 SHASNKCTE

-3485 SDGSGERFNTTTTNV
+3485 SDGSGERFSTTTTNV

-3538 SRRCQRDN
+3538 SRRCQRDC
-3546 SKSQSCICKGKG
+3546 KSQSCICKCKA
-3558 SVNTIGAKLEE
+3558 SVNTIGAKHEE
-3569 MRSPLLKQKQAAPVV
+3569 MRSPLLKQKQSAPVV

-3594 VQDSSGYSPT
+3594 LQDSSGYSPT
-3604 AALITNSFD
+3604 AALIANSFD
-3613 AFNSSDAAVST
+3613 AVNSSDAAVST
-3624 YREQVVEAGTGKDMH
+3624 YREQVVYRMEAGTGKDMD

-3653 GERVSLNPDSNMSAI
+3653 GDSVSLNTDSNMSAI

-3677 KQGIKQQ
+3677 KQGKKDLSIKQQ

-3704 GKLKEQHLPEEMS
+3704 GKLKEQHFPEEMR
-3717 FCKGKDLMHFASSD
+3717 FCKGKDLLHFASSD

-3771 RVMRCSSVDNGLNV
+3771 SVMRCSSVDNGLNV

-3799 ERAISD
+3799 ERAVSD
-3805 TLSNVSDFQD
+3805 TQSNVSDFQD
-3815 ETSEAA
+3815 DTSEAA
-3821 SSDPSDLETFQ
+3821 SSDPSDLDTFQ
-3832 RLSDQSIP
+3832 RLCDQSIP
-3840 ASFFCSSQFPCPN
+3840 ASFFCSSQFPRPN
-3853 REIEDARS
+3853 CEVEDAGS

-3875 VKSASDGSLEFT
+3875 VMSASDGSLEFT

-3896 GVTQQRSIQQRKCT
+3896 GVTQQRSLRKCT

-3931 HLSQFLH
+3931 HLSQLLH
-3938 STTELLGNIRPNTN
+3938 STTELLGNIHPNTN

-3957 ISPSNQMPG
+3957 ISLSNQMPC

-4013 NVIVRV
+4013 NIIVRV
-4019 IGSDVNMSQEHAN
+4019 IGSDVNVSQEHAN
-4032 VTLTLQEQQQSSGVS
+4032 VPLTLQEQQQSSGVP
-4047 DLNTRHRQSQCSSLS
+4047 DLNTRHCQSQCSSIS

-4076 SLDTQKLVSNSSQVC
+4076 SLNTQKLVSNSSQVC

-4113 QCIKSVSSLESTSE
+4113 QCIKSVSSLESASE
-4127 FPKLETYSPSVLED
+4127 FPKLKTYSPSVLED

-4158 FADIKP
+4158 FADIKS

-4186 SCSKSF
+4186 SCNKSF
-4192 QCPEGG
+4192 QCPEDGEPHG
-4198 LWHSDYWKRKP
+4198 QWHADYWKRKP

-4224 INFRQMESESEQ
+4224 INVRQMESESEQ

-4248 HEQNKFASNDL
+4248 QEQNKFASNDL
-4259 SSSTQWEST
+4259 SSSIQWEST
-4268 ADSNDGVQSSSLSSS
+4268 ADSHDGVQSSSLSSS
-4283 PSSESARACNAG
+4283 QSSESARACNGG
-4295 PSRQWEKNAMT
+4295 PSRQWEKNAMR
-4306 VGHSEQVPLCNSAQ
+4306 VGHSEQVPLCNSTQ
-4320 SKESESQLVLH
+4320 SKESESQLVLL
-4331 SVQMLSTSNTE
+4331 SVQMPSTSNTE

-4347 NSSAFSP
+4347 NSSAFPP

-4375 ILSRRIFHR
+4375 LLSRRIFHR
-4384 SSSMPSVQQIPFSEN
+4384 SSSTPSVQQISFSEN
-4399 GIDLQERESRTLQDQ
+4399 GIDLQERERRTLQDQ
-4414 SPSQN
+4414 SASQN
-4419 DSINDCNSV
+4419 DSMNDCNSV

-4440 FTTEDAQSLVSSECN
+4440 FTTEDAQSLVSSQCN

-4467 DCNGLPVS
+4467 DCNGPPVF

-4515 RSRRQT
+4515 RSCRQT
-4521 KQKQTKGRMTEV
+4521 KQKQAKGRITEV

-4636 SLSPQKYLTSRRQKC
+4636 SLSPQKYLLSRCQKY

-4658 QDHPSA
+4658 QDRPSA
-4664 HRDYLQRKRQE
+4664 HRDYLQQIRQE

-4744 GRVKNVVSRSSLCS
+4744 GRMKNVVSRSSLCS

-4776 TACPDNSQTK
+4776 TACPDNNSQTK
-4786 NKSGIDDLITS
+4786 NKSGIDALITS

-4804 RSHVNVTDHPTDVTI
+4804 RSHVNVTDHPANVTS

-4851 YQDLATHTVASVKAE
+4851 YQDLATHTIASVKAE

-4871 INNLSNLLHGKSAA
+4871 INNLSNLLQGKSAA

-4906 TKHGFLGVGVIEK
+4906 TKHGFLGVGMIEK

-4925 CTVKD
+4925 CIVKD

-4941 KTVKIHQQLGN
+4941 KTVKIHQQLGS

-5022 QNGKEVTRLIYLTQV
+5022 QNGKEITRLIYLTQV